1 MALSSFSLWDK
12 ALQGGLGMGFSFFS
26 LPMLLVRLE
35 TSPQLLG
42 STCTS
47 LREGGC
53 LCIDMG
59 WLEQPIPQKHQLGRG
74 TPVDPW
80 LQGREGERPWD
91 MEHLGTSLGGHRAAR
106 SPWNVLDGSM
116 SGWHPSICIWVFI
129 PVQTWRGSQENTIL
143 ETSFDS
149 HDSQQVLLPSPPAAA
164 FRELLPAS
172 GMVYCWITQS
182 PTSDSRH
189 YRSVFIRFIE
199 RISLKK
205 GNLVAWGLVGW
216 L

>member
-26 LPMLLVRLE
+26 FPMLLVRLE

-91 MEHLGTSLGGHRAAR
+91 GAPGNFSGRTQSSQIPLECPGWIHVGLASFHLHLGAHPRPNTERIPGKHNLGNLFWQPR
-106 SPWNVLDGSM
+106 
-116 SGWHPSICIWVFI
+116 
-129 PVQTWRGSQENTIL
+129 
-143 ETSFDS
+143 
-149 HDSQQVLLPSPPAAA
+149 LPTGPAAV
-164 FRELLPAS
+164 AS
-172 GMVYCWITQS
+172 GCGVPGAAPCLRNGLLLDY
-182 PTSDSRH
+182 
-189 YRSVFIRFIE
+189 SVPHI
-199 RISLKK
+199 
-205 GNLVAWGLVGW
+205 W
-216 L
+216 